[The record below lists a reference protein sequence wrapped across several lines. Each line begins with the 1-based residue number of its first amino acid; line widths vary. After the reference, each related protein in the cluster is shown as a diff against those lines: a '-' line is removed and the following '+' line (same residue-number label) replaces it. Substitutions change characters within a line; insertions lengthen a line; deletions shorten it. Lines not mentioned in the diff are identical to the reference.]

1 MSMNV
6 IELVIS
12 VLLIASLAANVILWI
27 RIQQLNVD
35 IATMASRMNTTDD
48 ELGALATRL
57 DEIKQLTLR

>member
-1 MSMNV
+1 MNV

-35 IATMASRMNTTDD
+35 ITAMASRMNTTDE
-48 ELGALATRL
+48 ELDTLATRL
-57 DEIKQLTLR
+57 DEIKKLTLR

>member
-1 MSMNV
+1 MNV

-12 VLLIASLAANVILWI
+12 VLLIASLAANMILWI

-35 IATMASRMNTTDD
+35 IDAMASRMNTTDE
-48 ELGALATRL
+48 ELDTLATRL

>member
-1 MSMNV
+1 MNV

-35 IATMASRMNTTDD
+35 ITAMASRMNTTDE
-48 ELGALATRL
+48 ELDTLATRL

>member
-1 MSMNV
+1 MNV
-6 IELVIS
+6 IDLVIS

-35 IATMASRMNTTDD
+35 IAVMASRMNTTDD

>member
-1 MSMNV
+1 MNV

-35 IATMASRMNTTDD
+35 IAAMASRMNTTDE
-48 ELGALATRL
+48 ELDTLATRL
-57 DEIKQLTLR
+57 DEIKKLTLR

>member
-1 MSMNV
+1 MNV

-27 RIQQLNVD
+27 RIRQLNVD
-35 IATMASRMNTTDD
+35 INVMASRMNTTDE
-48 ELGALATRL
+48 ELDTLATRL